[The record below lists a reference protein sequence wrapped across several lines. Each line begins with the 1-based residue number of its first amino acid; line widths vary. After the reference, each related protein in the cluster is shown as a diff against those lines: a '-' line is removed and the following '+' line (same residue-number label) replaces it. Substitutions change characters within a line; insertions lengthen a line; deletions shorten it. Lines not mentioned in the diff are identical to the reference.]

1 MSRFCK
7 QYHIEKQY
15 FTLHNDD
22 IFSLITVLYVT
33 IPWLPS
39 SRVTVGSPAAA
50 AANSGPLPVLFFGR
64 PIQNTRHFLLES
76 FVWEEAIHVTILWS
90 EDSVA

>member
-7 QYHIEKQY
+7 QHHPEIQY
-15 FTLHNDD
+15 FTVHNDD
-22 IFSLITVLYVT
+22 IFSLIQYFTLLFLDLT
-33 IPWLPS
+33 PTGL
-39 SRVTVGSPAAA
+39 GSPAAA
-50 AANSGPLPVLFFGR
+50 AANSASSLSSFFGR

>member
-7 QYHIEKQY
+7 QHHPEIQY
-15 FTLHNDD
+15 FTVHNDD
-22 IFSLITVLYVT
+22 IFSLIQYFTLLFLDLLPGWVPGGGGGEFGVLP
-33 IPWLPS
+33 I
-39 SRVTVGSPAAA
+39 
-50 AANSGPLPVLFFGR
+50 PVLLFGR

-76 FVWEEAIHVTILWS
+76 FVWEEAIRVTILWS

>member
-7 QYHIEKQY
+7 QHHPEIQY
-15 FTLHNDD
+15 FTVHNDD
-22 IFSLITVLYVT
+22 IYSTLLYLFLGLTGGGGGGGEFGV
-33 IPWLPS
+33 
-39 SRVTVGSPAAA
+39 
-50 AANSGPLPVLFFGR
+50 LPVFLFGR

>member
-1 MSRFCK
+1 MTIFSLSL
-7 QYHIEKQY
+7 QY
-15 FTLHNDD
+15 FTLLFLG
-22 IFSLITVLYVT
+22 IYF
-33 IPWLPS
+33 
-39 SRVTVGSPAAA
+39 SRVRVPGGGGGEF
-50 AANSGPLPVLFFGR
+50 GPLPVLFFGR